1 MDGNTH
7 QGILTPR
14 ALEVLATCPAR
25 FDLEYVRGL
34 RRLGA
39 RPASANDSRGAGI
52 AAAIGAR
59 WSALLQR
66 SWWLPEVRDSLNAA
80 DHAARDAERAL
91 RDWAGRS
98 NAAPADVELCRA
110 VLAHYATQHPI
121 EEDAARAQR
130 AVRRRARPAASPTIA
145 ANAAI
150 EAALPYRFLGEPVRL
165 RVRVPLLHATSK
177 DTADLF
183 VTYTT
188 GTSYRG
194 EVTEDRRLD
203 MRVLASAWAA
213 ARWSRRAVD
222 TVIFDVVRTTP
233 PREPATLRCGAC
245 KGTGALLRVV
255 LDTPPGARCPDCAGT
270 GVGGISRAAC
280 DTTIEVWERAVLKH
294 PHLNMAAERVPA
306 SELLNKLQARGD
318 TFAYRV
324 STGIRPADL
333 AGWLADVRVLFIA
346 AKAWARRGRWPRN
359 PAACIGVR
367 GYCPYRDYCRGTS
380 QDDETPYFQKLADPA
395 AWDEVNP

>member
-59 WSALLQR
+59 WSALLER
-66 SWWLPEVRDSLNAA
+66 SWWLPEVLDRLNAA

-91 RDWAGRS
+91 HGWAGRS

-150 EAALPYRFLGEPVRL
+150 EAVLPYRFLGEPVRL

-177 DTADLF
+177 DTAELF

-213 ARWSRRAVD
+213 ARWSRRSVD

-233 PREPATLRCGAC
+233 PREPATLRCPKC
-245 KGTGALLRVV
+245 HGTGSVPGL
-255 LDTPPGARCPDCAGT
+255 TPGSVPCFPCAGS
-270 GVGGISRAAC
+270 GVSGISRAAC
-280 DTTIEVWERAVLKH
+280 DTTIEVWDRTVLKH
-294 PHLNMAAERVPA
+294 PHLDRNTEAAAA

-380 QDDETPYFQKLADPA
+380 RDDDETPYFQKLADPA